1 MGAEWVPKSWEIFN
15 LTTANAILMKL
26 TTILYLHN
34 SFNLGFNLGIFE
46 TTLKVLTNLM
56 HYFALLHW

>member
-1 MGAEWVPKSWEIFN
+1 MGAEWVPKTWEIFN

-34 SFNLGFNLGIFE
+34 SFNLGVGE
-46 TTLKVLTNLM
+46 GGAWGGVGM
-56 HYFALLHW
+56 E